1 MIKKIKFQEFDGTMI
16 IPKYI
21 GTAFNCMNFA
31 AQANWAERN
40 PCVVLN
46 YFSEYSSLNFFVTI
60 TNQQIHF
67 QTYSR
72 TGTPKPN
79 LIFYAQTI
87 SSTVIEKY
95 FEYFNDQKNSI
106 ENLSKLRDSNNFT
119 LMLED
124 KTTQTFDEK
133 WGGDKFPLT
142 LKEGKWLVERN
153 LRLVN
158 EIAKIKIEFNEGLL
172 APIFFN
178 MCNNQVEFELW
189 KSKYPEILE
198 HNLIY

>member
-1 MIKKIKFQEFDGTMI
+1 MVNKIKFQEIDGTMV
-16 IPKYI
+16 IPEYI
-21 GTAFNCMNFA
+21 GTDFNCMNFA

-40 PCVVLN
+40 PSVVLN

-79 LIFYAQTI
+79 LIFYAQDLPSI
-87 SSTVIEKY
+87 VIDK
-95 FEYFNDQKNSI
+95 FFDYFNVQNLSV
-106 ENLSKLRDSNNFT
+106 ENISKLRDSNKLT

-124 KTTQTFDEK
+124 KTTQNFDEK

-142 LKEGKWLVERN
+142 LKEGKWLIERN
-153 LRLVN
+153 LKIIN
-158 EIAKIKIEFNEGLL
+158 EISKVQIEFNQDLL

-178 MCNNQVEFELW
+178 MCNNQVDFDYW
-189 KSKYPEILE
+189 KSKYPEILK